1 MGIPRN
7 QRSRDLG
14 GSAWPEGIHKHVSHP
29 TTPALLLDI
38 LLCLTH
44 RNPRAL
50 YATGLVAYTILIV
63 SRNVA
68 LSYFAIYLAAA

>member
-1 MGIPRN
+1 MGMPRYD
-7 QRSRDLG
+7 RRRDLG
-14 GSAWPEGIHKHVSHP
+14 GSAWPEGIHKLVSDPH
-29 TTPALLLDI
+29 TPGLLLEI
-38 LLCLTH
+38 LLCSTH

-50 YATGLVAYTILIV
+50 YGTGLVAYTILIV